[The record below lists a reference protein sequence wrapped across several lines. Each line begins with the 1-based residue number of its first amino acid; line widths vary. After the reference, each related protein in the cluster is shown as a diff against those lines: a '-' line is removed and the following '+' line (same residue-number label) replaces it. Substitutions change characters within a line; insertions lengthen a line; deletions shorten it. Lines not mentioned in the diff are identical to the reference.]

1 MSLAPPPP
9 PPGTPSQ
16 PQPQPPPP
24 APPSLPTHRGVAPEA
39 LLAGYLEAIPAHEDH
54 AIDEA
59 RPPPHL
65 AHLFATEL
73 GDADL
78 TAEDVRSSSSS
89 SNG

>member
-1 MSLAPPPP
+1 MSLAPPHL
-9 PPGTPSQ
+9 TRS
-16 PQPQPPPP
+16 PQPPTQP
-24 APPSLPTHRGVAPEA
+24 ATRGVAPEA
-39 LLAGYLEAIPAHEDH
+39 LLSGYIEAIPAHEDH

-78 TAEDVRSSSSS
+78 TAEDVRGSSSS

>member
-1 MSLAPPPP
+1 MCWEPQGSASSLCTA
-9 PPGTPSQ
+9 SD
-16 PQPQPPPP
+16 
-24 APPSLPTHRGVAPEA
+24 SHLPTHLPPHPPQHRGVAPEA